1 MDLLFA
7 FVRTISTSHSP
18 FGLKEEC
25 RTNVEQKEYI
35 ENDAFFLCPI
45 HYSDN
50 LNTICFALYI
60 NPTVFNIIR
69 FVVGLIVH
77 CPSV

>member
-50 LNTICFALYI
+50 LTTIFFDMTNTYFYLCIGVA
-60 NPTVFNIIR
+60 
-69 FVVGLIVH
+69 H
-77 CPSV
+77 K

>member
-50 LNTICFALYI
+50 LCTIFFDMTNTYFYLCIGVA
-60 NPTVFNIIR
+60 
-69 FVVGLIVH
+69 H
-77 CPSV
+77 K